1 MEELRGCLSSSTT
14 LLHPRDTQG
23 AEQQQQFSAKHFVL
37 VGKAR
42 CTLSQLHPHTAP
54 MASGMGSSC
63 GPHPIPKG
71 APILFIYLFLKV
83 PPEQILIP
91 AAAKPPSPARA
102 SHSRRLFCCWQGWVL
117 EAARRGALRAWGLQ
131 RGLTPLMN
139 CSNTSSGEL

>member
-23 AEQQQQFSAKHFVL
+23 AEQQQQFSAKHFVP

-42 CTLSQLHPHTAP
+42 CTLSQLHPRTAP

-63 GPHPIPKG
+63 GPHPIRKG
-71 APILFIYLFLKV
+71 TPFFFFFLKV

-102 SHSRRLFCCWQGWVL
+102 SHSRRFAAGKAGCWKLPG
-117 EAARRGALRAWGLQ
+117 EGLCEH
-131 RGLTPLMN
+131 GDYKE
-139 CSNTSSGEL
+139 G